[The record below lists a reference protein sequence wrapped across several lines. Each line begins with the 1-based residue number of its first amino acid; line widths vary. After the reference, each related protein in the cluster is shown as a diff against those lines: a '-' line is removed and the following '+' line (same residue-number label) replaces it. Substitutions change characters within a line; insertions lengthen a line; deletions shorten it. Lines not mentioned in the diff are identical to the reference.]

1 MGWCLAHPYT
11 VNFSGGA
18 HMSQSKLFGRRV
30 RAIRKAA
37 RITQEEAAESAGL
50 NPKYLGQIER
60 GEKRPSFDATIALAK
75 ALNVS
80 PAAFFQLDREETDER
95 VIRKKIDTLLQKC
108 NAQQLMQTYRVV
120 KALNEM

>member
-11 VNFSGGA
+11 VNFFGGA

-80 PAAFFQLDREETDER
+80 PAAFFQFDCEEGDER
-95 VIRKKIDTLLQKC
+95 LIRKRIDLILQRCDLK
-108 NAQQLMQTYRVV
+108 QLKQVYGVLRV
-120 KALNEM
+120 LQEI